1 MKLSLKNPN
10 LPPPPPHSTQ
20 PHSTQ
25 PKLSLILPKNTNLP
39 PVPPENTNLPPPAQF
54 SLMPP
59 APPALL
65 KPLAKKPL
73 LPEILDAYFK
83 SHPDIPRLNEL
94 PEITGNL
101 PEGNFGFAYRSNNR
115 VVKYINLIK
124 YEYYTPDKINSNLDS
139 EILNYFEISKLCPE
153 YFCKFIGYYYDGAK
167 LAIIMEYCGIDLFQY
182 IYDLFEN
189 NTNSNKYNLSKYCDV
204 FKDIFSKI
212 AKAVKC
218 LHDNGYVH
226 FDLKLENITV
236 NIENDKVNN
245 IKLIDAG
252 SLTKLKESHSYY
264 PYGSEEYMAPEIR
277 DILYEHIYDE
287 TVMVT
292 FDPKP
297 SDIYSFGYMLQYLKK
312 MHSIVIV
319 EDDLLNSLININ
331 ISKRPNANTMFVPIE
346 DCNLFLG
353 GKETEG
359 SRLKKS
365 MRRSRR
371 QKKRQT
377 RR

>member
-1 MKLSLKNPN
+1 
-10 LPPPPPHSTQ
+10 
-20 PHSTQ
+20 
-25 PKLSLILPKNTNLP
+25 
-39 PVPPENTNLPPPAQF
+39 
-54 SLMPP
+54 
-59 APPALL
+59 
-65 KPLAKKPL
+65 
-73 LPEILDAYFK
+73 
-83 SHPDIPRLNEL
+83 
-94 PEITGNL
+94 
-101 PEGNFGFAYRSNNR
+101 
-115 VVKYINLIK
+115 
-124 YEYYTPDKINSNLDS
+124 
-139 EILNYFEISKLCPE
+139 
-153 YFCKFIGYYYDGAK
+153 
-167 LAIIMEYCGIDLFQY
+167 
-182 IYDLFEN
+182 
-189 NTNSNKYNLSKYCDV
+189 
-204 FKDIFSKI
+204 
-212 AKAVKC
+212 
-218 LHDNGYVH
+218 
-226 FDLKLENITV
+226 
-236 NIENDKVNN
+236 
-245 IKLIDAG
+245 
-252 SLTKLKESHSYY
+252 
-264 PYGSEEYMAPEIR
+264 MAPEIR